1 MARDNVTFSFR
12 IDSARASAAIKELT
26 QALERLNA
34 TNVKVDKN
42 LKTTKRGID
51 DVGRT
56 SAASAVNFQT
66 ATQGMLNLS
75 TAAVQTYTSISNLDR
90 ANNRAK
96 MSIIAVARAE
106 DLLNNKKQRLNEM
119 TAQGITSGNKYAN
132 MQREIA
138 TAESDLTVK
147 IEKRGI
153 EQAAVNDIYM
163 LFATNIANVTISS
176 MQTLAILDKNQIML
190 TGAKTIAQ
198 KISNASMFVGAKAAY
213 AKAAAHAMESTAMAG
228 ATGITIGLTGAVHGL
243 TAAVRA
249 FMSSN
254 PLLLA
259 AMALSTVAFAVH
271 ETNIL
276 GTKSAMDE
284 YLGIQP
290 SFQDE
295 VDASR
300 NATEEFNDALGTQE
314 TKLFSLPS
322 AYSGLVRELENIKDK
337 YKDVTAVVKE
347 NTNAIIINNSTSGI
361 GKRQSPNFSSG
372 GVTTQQTAA
381 GQAIPQG
388 VYASTDIPFA
398 AYADTGS
405 QQITDQPHGVQATL
419 QNRFVGEAGSRI
431 NLPVGTGMQH
441 KMGLIDGKSAPIFG
455 FTKTNDGSYMP
466 QGPSANS
473 IIESF
478 INEAIMEGGKD
489 IAQSLGVTTEEGMQI
504 YVSDPDFL
512 KVKERIILNVIQ
524 NKLSGVEG
532 QSFKVFTPDSY
543 VDFKRD
549 EAFKKIQK
557 DIKDNNKNKIK
568 MLGKEKAMRG
578 SMRQLFQ
585 TFAGPLGLSDSL
597 FKGTLDKTAL
607 KALGGVRYVQ
617 GKLVYQEKKA
627 RLAPSM
633 LRDAL
638 AGKAWAF
645 DEDDPFDQLLRETIT
660 QPGGKIFDTGQ
671 LNLMFASKDF
681 SPSRKAAYD
690 KYGVDIGKI
699 GDVISKEDAERF
711 GMYQAVGNAM
721 NGQVGGQ
728 QYTNLFSSFGGSATA
743 AYQVPRGSIATPK
756 HIMKA
761 IRNQDGFANGIGRY
775 LENLTALLTGKKQK
789 LQYRNSFNHK
799 TQTFIGESRGT
810 LNNALDF
817 GFRAN
822 QDFVERLN
830 QSLVGIDPQ
839 KEGALQRAR
848 QNAES
853 SVSIAEEFLKMQFGL
868 LRGVGI
874 ESTTVSAIAGE
885 IGLQGGLPAGFIN
898 NLQVLSQ
905 MKRSDFNDYDIIH
918 ESQNKLNMTHQDV
931 FAIRFDAKRGDDEL
945 RDRIRFQ
952 DRLESIHSGT
962 AVL

>member
-1 MARDNVTFSFR
+1 MAGRDNVTFSFR

-42 LKTTKRGID
+42 LKKTQTGITQTGD
-51 DVGRT
+51 RA
-56 SAASAVNFQT
+56 AASAVNFQT

-176 MQTLAILDKNQIML
+176 MQTIAILDKNQILL

-337 YKDVTAVVKE
+337 YKDVTTVVKE

-361 GKRQSPNFSSG
+361 GKRPSPNFSSG

-388 VYASTDIPFA
+388 VSASTDIPFA

-543 VDFKRD
+543 LDFKRD

-660 QPGGKIFDTGQ
+660 QPGGKIFDTKELQ
-671 LNLMFASKDF
+671 LRIAAQDF

-690 KYGVDIGKI
+690 KYGVDIGKV
-699 GDVISKEDAERF
+699 GDRLSKEDAERI
-711 GMYQAVGNAM
+711 GMLQRASKEFQGI
-721 NGQVGGQ
+721 GGRGDAAIQ
-728 QYTNLFSSFGGSATA
+728 FFGGSATA
-743 AYQVPRGSIATPK
+743 AYQVPRGSIRASDEFYARIAEQDRITNLK
-756 HIMKA
+756 RFGGYSSRKAQSEAGKAMFYSSVDEASRMMKFFGDEINSSVIRGRSSRRNEYTRIMNKGAMYKSALTSAGLSYKTIETHLGSRPDRHRVIKLQQELNEVISFNSNQYAKA
-761 IRNQDGFANGIGRY
+761 ETINILQQDFG
-775 LENLTALLTGKKQK
+775 LTG
-789 LQYRNSFNHK
+789 F
-799 TQTFIGESRGT
+799 TGT
-810 LNNALDF
+810 TM
-817 GFRAN
+817 
-822 QDFVERLN
+822 
-830 QSLVGIDPQ
+830 SLPS
-839 KEGALQRAR
+839 L
-848 QNAES
+848 
-853 SVSIAEEFLKMQFGL
+853 
-868 LRGVGI
+868 
-874 ESTTVSAIAGE
+874 
-885 IGLQGGLPAGFIN
+885 
-898 NLQVLSQ
+898 
-905 MKRSDFNDYDIIH
+905 
-918 ESQNKLNMTHQDV
+918 
-931 FAIRFDAKRGDDEL
+931 
-945 RDRIRFQ
+945 Q
-952 DRLESIHSGT
+952 DRLAAEDERMKSIGLTRTEAFQIVDT
-962 AVL
+962 AGRGREEIDDRVRFKDRLSSMSTGVSVL